1 MECKFGFKWL
11 LTHSPYGFI
20 LTIWNVN
27 NFRQVQGENVN
38 YSFILTIWNVNS

>member
-1 MECKFGFKWL
+1 MECKWSSTIKIYHKI
-11 LTHSPYGFI
+11 TCFI